1 MGAHRTVY
9 SSLHIEGFFGCTAAQ
24 QSIRYSIG
32 LVRQDRAILHHV
44 GRFFGLQE
52 NRAAGD
58 DDDRLHHV
66 GIVLQFGLGDTAVLV
81 QFLDFLTI
89 NS

>member
-1 MGAHRTVY
+1 MGTHRTVHRR
-9 SSLHIEGFFGCTAAQ
+9 LHIEGFFGCTTTQ
-24 QSIRYSIG
+24 ESIRYSIG

-44 GRFFGLQE
+44 RGFFSLQE

-58 DDDRLHHV
+58 DDNRLHHV
-66 GIVLQFGLGDTAVLV
+66 GIVLQFGLGDTTVLV